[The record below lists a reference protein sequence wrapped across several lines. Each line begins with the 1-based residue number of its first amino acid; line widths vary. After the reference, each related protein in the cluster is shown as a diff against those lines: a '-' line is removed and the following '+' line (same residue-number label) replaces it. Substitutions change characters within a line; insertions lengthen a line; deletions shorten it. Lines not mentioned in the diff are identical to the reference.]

1 MPLLRNQ
8 YFDLKLGAR
17 GEKLFSKYFNNNY
30 ENKIVKT
37 KNKFEEYDFD
47 IYDDD
52 EKVGYWELKT
62 RRVKSDTYT
71 SLMFGINKLV
81 KLKEKQKEL
90 NCRVYFLC
98 YDKLMYWECY
108 DIQGKQNKEW
118 FIKKNVW
125 LEERQQYIDCVC
137 VKKEYLQEETDT
149 INSKMCMNGIEIRKS
164 ITKIKAQE
172 ERMRAYYEQQQRQQD
187 SLFLTDSEDEE

>member
-47 IYDDD
+47 VYDDD

-62 RRVKSDTYT
+62 RRIKSDTYN
-71 SLMFGINKLV
+71 SLMFGLNKLQKIEKHQD
-81 KLKEKQKEL
+81 KLS
-90 NCRVYFLC
+90 CRIYFLC
-98 YDKLMYWECY
+98 FDKLMYWECY
-108 DIQGKQNKEW
+108 DVRGKQNKEW